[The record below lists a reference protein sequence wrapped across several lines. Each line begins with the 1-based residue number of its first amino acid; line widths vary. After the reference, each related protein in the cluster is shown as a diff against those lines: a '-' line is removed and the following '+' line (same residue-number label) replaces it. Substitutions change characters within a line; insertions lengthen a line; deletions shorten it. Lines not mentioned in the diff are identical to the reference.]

1 MNINCFEDGTMV
13 LDWEPEKYKTKAGAA
28 KGLYKA
34 LRKWCEEI
42 GYDPDTEV
50 RIDNP
55 EENKARGYSKCWSVG
70 FEAGPYEWAISAS
83 GTMPN
88 CQWGFCEPYYS
99 FNLQFVE

>member
-55 EENKARGYSKCWSVG
+55 EENKSRGYGKCWSVG

-83 GTMPN
+83 GQMPN
-88 CQWGFCEPYYS
+88 CKWGFCEPYYS